1 MVKQFGAGT
10 KIRFRV
16 GLKADTGLAVG
27 AGVTFVMNDPDTF
40 IYIEKLD

>member
-1 MVKQFGAGT
+1 MVKQFDAGT

-27 AGVTFVMNDPDTF
+27 AGVTFVMNDADTF